1 MKQIISLG
9 RIFIGIAYL
18 IYGYLHFSQIA
29 VDANM
34 VPSGIGPKTF
44 WVIFIGICW
53 WAVALSFFT
62 NILTRLSGF
71 LASVLL
77 ILVLFFVVLPDFES
91 VSSWISIAPIFAG
104 MGGSLLVAMQGNMW
118 PIKKK

>member
-1 MKQIISLG
+1 M
-9 RIFIGIAYL
+9 
-18 IYGYLHFSQIA
+18 
-29 VDANM
+29 
-34 VPSGIGPKTF
+34 
-44 WVIFIGICW
+44 IFIGICW

-91 VSSWISIAPIFAG
+91 VSSWISIASIFAV